1 MRESFRQAAGR
12 VRSLSLT
19 NVRMRTYGI
28 IFSMRNYTRTYYVYI
43 MFSRSGVL
51 YIGVTNNLLRRVYE
65 HKRMSV
71 RGFTQKYRVVYLAF
85 FEETDDITV
94 AISREKE
101 LKKWRREKKLALI
114 ATQNPDWDDLSAGW
128 YEEEV

>member
-85 FEETDDITV
+85 FEKTDDITV